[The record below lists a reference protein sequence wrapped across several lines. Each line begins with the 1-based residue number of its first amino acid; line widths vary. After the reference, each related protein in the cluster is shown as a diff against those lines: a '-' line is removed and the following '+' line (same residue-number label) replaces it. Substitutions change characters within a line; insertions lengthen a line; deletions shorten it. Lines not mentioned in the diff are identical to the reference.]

1 MKQNAFTAVPPAAP
15 AKRKSGSYVRRVP
28 TLPPGESYLL
38 PPQPNAAAY
47 RENNLWSR
55 GPLSAADLADPMR
68 RSL

>member
-15 AKRKSGSYVRRVP
+15 AKRKSGSYVRRVS

-38 PPQPNAAAY
+38 PPQPNAAAR
-47 RENNLWSR
+47 REKAGWTR
-55 GPLSAADLADPMR
+55 GVLTAADLADPMR